1 MSIKNYEVT
10 LTVTDTETGDSI
22 SRKTD
27 SDLIAESKR
36 YFNVNWFDEMFSFLC
51 EEIRRQQHIK
61 SLEIEN
67 NRILSENPLQECL
80 ESFVG
85 QENTIETQEEI
96 AKAILANLPSKYK
109 ITCDETNN
117 NEQTAKENRI
127 VCDVEFYE

>member
-1 MSIKNYEVT
+1 MSEVVVKFA
-10 LTVTDTETGDSI
+10 VTDTKTGDSI

-61 SLEIEN
+61 S
-67 NRILSENPLQECL
+67 L